1 MFTILIQEK
10 GGEQR
15 RMVFNKPE
23 VTIGRVQ
30 GNDIVLPKGNVS
42 KRHARIVLKD
52 GKFIIVDLKSTNGT
66 YVNGRKITS
75 PLVVK
80 DSDKIYIGDFIVGV
94 DESVSG
100 DSDGA
105 SSETGTTPPGERG
118 ASAPNR
124 PPPPTEAVA
133 LPPPSVPVG
142 SGNLGNPP
150 NAPPGTMSP
159 MGASPMGAGPMG
171 AGPMGAGPMGPMG
184 ASGPMGGPM
193 PDERPQAPPAP
204 SPSPPRPSPP
214 RPAPPVRD
222 LLPRDPAPPSL
233 REVQPPREIPMP
245 SIAAPPSDSRRPLI
259 AGRPGGTM
267 PPPLHPIPPAPI
279 GGVPSLPGAEN
290 PLPTP
295 VMTQPMPRPEGSG
308 GPPMSGG
315 GALAP
320 LSPRSEANGPS
331 ASPAMVPGGHG
342 AQGQAQ
348 AMMSP
353 GGAISALS
361 VGAPASVVPMPVDKK
376 RGLAGVGARRV
387 VGRSVSQPSRRG
399 VHLEPL
405 DPKVVK
411 MLDLQSNIL
420 ERLRAKLDL
429 DKIPIERLHEE
440 DLWQRAERAT
450 VDLVE
455 TLETSGELPKYID
468 QDTLI
473 KEALN
478 EALALG
484 PLEDLLADD
493 QVDEIIIDR
502 RDRVVVGKAGVL
514 RGSGKAFSSDEV
526 FERVVKRLV
535 AEAGATID
543 EAVPLV
549 DLRMRDG
556 TRLTA
561 AVSPVAARGACLV
574 LKKPASQMP
583 VLADLVAQ
591 NALSTG
597 MADFLATCVTAR
609 RNILVCGAAG
619 SGKTTLVSALAQ
631 ASPAGE
637 RVVSIEDI
645 AELALKR
652 DEWIQ
657 LETRA
662 GTGGIPEI
670 DLGHL
675 LEVALRMAPDRL
687 VVGEVRGREALP
699 LVQALCAAIDGALV
713 AMTGEGA
720 AVALGRLAMLSR
732 LSAPGADAAVRE
744 LVAQAFEIVIHVA
757 RWSDGTVRVLSIEE
771 VVGCTDT
778 TFETHVLFQFSGGA
792 FVATGMVPR
801 FYDELAAR
809 GIPADQAVF
818 H

>member
-1 MFTILIQEK
+1 M
-10 GGEQR
+10 
-15 RMVFNKPE
+15 
-23 VTIGRVQ
+23 
-30 GNDIVLPKGNVS
+30 
-42 KRHARIVLKD
+42 
-52 GKFIIVDLKSTNGT
+52 
-66 YVNGRKITS
+66 
-75 PLVVK
+75 
-80 DSDKIYIGDFIVGV
+80 
-94 DESVSG
+94 
-100 DSDGA
+100 A
-105 SSETGTTPPGERG
+105 S
-118 ASAPNR
+118 
-124 PPPPTEAVA
+124 
-133 LPPPSVPVG
+133 
-142 SGNLGNPP
+142 
-150 NAPPGTMSP
+150 
-159 MGASPMGAGPMG
+159 
-171 AGPMGAGPMGPMG
+171 
-184 ASGPMGGPM
+184 
-193 PDERPQAPPAP
+193 
-204 SPSPPRPSPP
+204 
-214 RPAPPVRD
+214 
-222 LLPRDPAPPSL
+222 
-233 REVQPPREIPMP
+233 
-245 SIAAPPSDSRRPLI
+245 
-259 AGRPGGTM
+259 
-267 PPPLHPIPPAPI
+267 
-279 GGVPSLPGAEN
+279 
-290 PLPTP
+290 
-295 VMTQPMPRPEGSG
+295 
-308 GPPMSGG
+308 G
-315 GALAP
+315 GALVPPA
-320 LSPRSEANGPS
+320 PRSEANGPS
-331 ASPAMVPGGHG
+331 AGGPGNNMMGSGGPIGAMPVGSPA
-342 AQGQAQ
+342 A
-348 AMMSP
+348 
-353 GGAISALS
+353 
-361 VGAPASVVPMPVDKK
+361 VVPMPVDKR
-376 RGLAGVGARRV
+376 RGLAGVAARRV
-387 VGRSVSQPSRRG
+387 VGRSVSVPSRRG
-399 VHLEPL
+399 VHLDPL

-440 DLWQRAERAT
+440 ELWQRAERAT

-543 EAVPLV
+543 EAIPLV

-574 LKKPASQMP
+574 LKKPATQVS
-583 VLADLVAQ
+583 VLSELVAQ
-591 NALSTG
+591 NALSAG
-597 MADFLATCVTAR
+597 MADFLTTCVTAR
-609 RNILVCGAAG
+609 RNILVCGAAA
-619 SGKTTLVSALAQ
+619 SGKTALVGALAA
-631 ASPAGE
+631 ASPPGE

-645 AELALKR
+645 AELAIKR

-657 LETRA
+657 LEARA
-662 GTGGIPEI
+662 GTGNIPEV

-699 LVQALCAAIDGALV
+699 LVQALCAAVDGAVV

-720 AVALGRLAMLSR
+720 AAALGRLAMLSR
-732 LSAPGADAAVRE
+732 LSTPGADPAIRE
-744 LVAQAFEIVIHVA
+744 LVTQAFEIAIHVV
-757 RWSDGTVRVLSIEE
+757 RWSDGTLRVLSIEE
-771 VVGCTDT
+771 IVGCTDT
-778 TFETHVLFQFSGGA
+778 AFETHVLFQFSGGT

>member
-80 DSDKIYIGDFIVGV
+80 DADKIYIGDFIVGV
-94 DESVSG
+94 DEAASAE
-100 DSDGA
+100 SDN
-105 SSETGTTPPGERG
+105 SSEPTTTPPGER
-118 ASAPNR
+118 APAPADVR
-124 PPPPTEAVA
+124 PPRPTEAQ
-133 LPPPSVPVG
+133 PMPPSSLPMTVGNNEERMAQPV
-142 SGNLGNPP
+142 
-150 NAPPGTMSP
+150 
-159 MGASPMGAGPMG
+159 
-171 AGPMGAGPMGPMG
+171 
-184 ASGPMGGPM
+184 
-193 PDERPQAPPAP
+193 PAP
-204 SPSPPRPSPP
+204 APRAAPP
-214 RPAPPVRD
+214 RPAPGPTRE
-222 LLPRDPAPPSL
+222 PP
-233 REVQPPREIPMP
+233 PPREPLPPREPPPPRDMP
-245 SIAAPPSDSRRPLI
+245 VIASPPGEPRPRPPI
-259 AGRPGGTM
+259 GRSGGTM
-267 PPPLHPIPPAPI
+267 PPPIMSPIPPVAP
-279 GGVPSLPGAEN
+279 GPGAAVSES
-290 PLPTP
+290 PLPP
-295 VMTQPMPRPEGSG
+295 MMATQHAPPMPRTDLGLGNNAALPGQ
-308 GPPMSGG
+308 PP
-315 GALAP
+315 LAPVSP
-320 LSPRSEANGPS
+320 LSPAAPRPDANGPGSMAALS
-331 ASPAMVPGGHG
+331 AMPAGSPAQVV
-342 AQGQAQ
+342 
-348 AMMSP
+348 AMP
-353 GGAISALS
+353 TDKGKRTL
-361 VGAPASVVPMPVDKK
+361 VGA
-376 RGLAGVGARRV
+376 GVKRV
-387 VGRSVSQPSRRG
+387 VGRSVSLPTRRG
-399 VHLEPL
+399 VHLDPL

-429 DKIPIERLHEE
+429 DKIPMERLHEE

-450 VDLVE
+450 IDLVE

-514 RGSGKAFSSDEV
+514 RGSGKAFSSDDV
-526 FERVVKRLV
+526 FEKVVKRLV
-535 AEAGATID
+535 AEAGAIID
-543 EAVPLV
+543 EARPLV

-561 AVSPVAARGACLV
+561 AVSPVAARGACIM
-574 LKKPASQMP
+574 LKKTASHRPQ
-583 VLADLVAQ
+583 LAELVTQ

-619 SGKTTLVSALAQ
+619 SGKTTVVGALAA
-631 ASPAGE
+631 ASPLGE
-637 RVVSIEDI
+637 RVVSIEEV
-645 AELALKR
+645 AEISMTR
-652 DEWIQ
+652 DEWIP

-662 GTGGIPEI
+662 GTGRNPEV

-675 LEVALRMAPDRL
+675 LETALRLAPDRL
-687 VVGEVRGREALP
+687 VVGEVSGREALP
-699 LVQALCAAIDGALV
+699 LIQALCASIDGAVV

-720 AVALGRLAMLSR
+720 NAALGRLAMLAR
-732 LSAPGADAAVRE
+732 LSAPGADGAIRE

-757 RWSDGTVRVLSIEE
+757 RWSDGTLRVLSIEE
-771 VVGCTDT
+771 VVGCSDT
-778 TFETHVLFQFSGGA
+778 AFDTHVLFQFRDGGH
-792 FVATGMVPR
+792 VATGMVPR
-801 FYDELAAR
+801 FYAELEAR

-818 H
+818 HR